1 MKFEKERKSSIWP
14 RQKGFVCVFQILT
27 ELPASLCFSINK
39 QTIAFHPHRTPKRNP
54 PTSTS
59 SKKKKMHTQ
68 IYTLDITMGLKG
80 GTFAGIY
87 MKHVWKFSVKS
98 KNIFYALSFVASS
111 SRSSSGFWFCLW
123 FSTRKKINIRII
135 IKFTGEMHAVKF
147 SFYCDTPFGHP

>member
-59 SKKKKMHTQ
+59 SKKKKKMHTQ

-87 MKHVWKFSVKS
+87 MKHVWKFSVKAKIYFMHCRLWLRVLVLVLVFGS
-98 KNIFYALSFVASS
+98 AS
-111 SRSSSGFWFCLW
+111 GLVQE
-123 FSTRKKINIRII
+123 KK
-135 IKFTGEMHAVKF
+135 
-147 SFYCDTPFGHP
+147 